1 MCGEAEGYVDSSNN
15 ISWIPDAAYIN
26 VGNVTTVDYLEVGG
40 GGRRRSPVR
49 FFPDS
54 LKRKCYKLPLNNHSN
69 SNSNNNNASSSLV
82 LIRTQFV
89 YKNYDGLNKPPS
101 FSVSLGRA
109 ITTTVNLANVDP
121 WIEEFIWPVDKDIL
135 LLCLHSIFAGGFPV
149 ISTIELRPL
158 PQGAYSIISLAD
170 FPSKLLRK
178 SYRINSGYIDGAL
191 R

>member
-26 VGNVTTVDYLEVGG
+26 IGNITTVDSSSQSSSGGGG
-40 GGRRRSPVR
+40 GGRRLPVR

-54 LKRKCYKLPLNNHSN
+54 LKRKCYKLPLNNN
-69 SNSNNNNASSSLV
+69 VSSSLV
-82 LIRTQFV
+82 LVRTQFV

-109 ITTTVNLANVDP
+109 ITTTVNLANMDP
-121 WIEEFIWPVDKDIL
+121 WIEEFIWPVDKHIL
-135 LLCLHSIFAGGFPV
+135 LLCFHSIFGGGFPV

-158 PQGAYSIISLAD
+158 PQGAYTIISLAD

-178 SYRINSGYIDGAL
+178 SYRINSGYIDGSL